1 MKRLRRLYK
10 RNTALVPL
18 TVKTLAE
25 NKLLQGVKNNTL
37 IERLSAF
44 IKSNLLFSLLVL
56 IPWLFAA
63 VYILLI
69 KAPLYESNAKILIGK
84 SESKISNSPLLGGY
98 EPASEN
104 YLTRDYILSR
114 EILTKVE
121 QHFPIKEHF
130 QSKYGDLFSRLS
142 SNSSQNAFLDYYRSK
157 VSAVVDTETNEI
169 VIKAKAFTPEA
180 SKKILDAIILQTREF
195 VNQVSNTLFQ
205 KQYDFANL
213 KLQHAKEKLF
223 KSSKELIEWQNQ
235 NGVFDP
241 KETAHVVSSAMAKL
255 KSTLVEKQTELIT
268 YSSFMQPNSNKIVTL
283 QSEIDALKTQI
294 KHQSNILLGKA
305 KEQSKLNKMMS
316 DFEWIQLQS
325 KFAQVE
331 YQAAQEAFDAA
342 ESNLLKNQNIVI
354 EIEPPNLPDEASSPQ
369 PFYDLMNILFI
380 LLILYVLAKMTI
392 LIVKEHID

>member
-1 MKRLRRLYK
+1 M
-10 RNTALVPL
+10 
-18 TVKTLAE
+18 
-25 NKLLQGVKNNTL
+25 LQGVKNNTL